1 MSDEVK
7 KGVTMESPPKR
18 KRGRPRKEKPVS
30 ISNESETRILMNQ
43 NGNGQ
48 IVNSQGMS
56 SQTQETTQQE
66 LERLSLQ
73 QIQRKWNSVFS
84 KYSTMLAQNGTINN
98 FENAFNNIAAVNT
111 LNPFIQ
117 NRRVKEIIAQGEKID
132 KNKILDYLA
141 SPQENEFNIQNASW
155 AMYYQSQI
163 YQTLLRLDRDIPRFH
178 YYVLPQNIKKEDLSG
193 EKYKK
198 EKKKV
203 DSILR
208 VLKPKVTFKDMIE
221 QLSNEGK
228 VFYVPRISFND
239 KVANFFT
246 FQKLP
251 SKYCKIVGFGS
262 DEHFII
268 MLDMSMFLN
277 GMYDPRQYPQFIQDK
292 WNEMIIDGIVS
303 QKKDGN
309 YKINPKSNIP
319 DEDILEFFEKD
330 TWCYWYRI
338 PQNMAFTFS
347 QAGGNPNVLPDTTA
361 LLGDIVDLNDYK
373 ALQQNLLAR
382 GATAILTAEAQIKTD
397 SPTGTDPTYVSPDTL
412 LGITDYVI
420 QKVGDTI
427 VPVFFPLH
435 DYKLHD
441 IQDDVSPATQVVTSR
456 LRDVVSTSSLS
467 GLISQTDKPSIITVK
482 TARDLAMAKARY
494 IVSQFENAV
503 NKIINTSFEL
513 DYEWK
518 VHFWGY
524 CFDELDDIKTMKE
537 MILSGMKGLL
547 PRLLSAYDLTLEE
560 YQTSYDMCE
569 ALGLKII
576 KDELIYQV
584 ENNNKMQDKALENSL
599 EQQQISIK
607 NKVVDT
613 GVNETKKVG
622 RPTKTDD
629 ELESDATAASRDT
642 ANDSETKEF
651 SKKVMNLVEEL
662 GISDMNLD
670 EDELMEAVSEELA
683 REMENNDSVRNY
695 ERQ

>member
-1 MSDEVK
+1 MSEKVNQ
-7 KGVTMESPPKR
+7 GEIVESPPKR
-18 KRGRPRKEKPVS
+18 KRGRPRKEKPNNGIV
-30 ISNESETRILMNQ
+30 NEGESRILMEQ
-43 NGNGQ
+43 GNGNSGN
-48 IVNSQGMS
+48 IIGKEIMSQ
-56 SQTQETTQQE
+56 QKYERIN
-66 LERLSLQ
+66 LEQ
-73 QIQRKWNSVFS
+73 VQRKWNTVFS
-84 KYSTMLAQNGTINN
+84 KYSTLLAQNGNISSLNGLLNN
-98 FENAFNNIAAVNT
+98 VATVNA
-111 LNPFIQ
+111 LNPFVQ
-117 NRRVKEIIAQGEKID
+117 NKRVKEIIAQGEKVD
-132 KNKILDYLA
+132 KNKVMDYLA
-141 SPQENEFNIQNASW
+141 NPQENEFNIQNASW

-178 YYVLPQNIKKEDLSG
+178 YYVIPQNVKKEDLSE

-203 DSILR
+203 DSILK

-228 VFYVPRISFND
+228 TFYIPRISFDD
-239 KVANFFT
+239 KEAFFFT

-251 SKYCKIVGFGS
+251 SRYCKIVGFGS

-268 MLDMSMFLN
+268 MFDMSIFLN
-277 GMYDPRQYPQFIQDK
+277 GIYDIRQYPQFIQDK
-292 WNEMIIDGIVS
+292 WNEMLNAGIVE
-303 QKKDGN
+303 QGKDKK
-309 YKINPKSNIP
+309 YKINPKTNIP
-319 DEDILEFFEKD
+319 DEDILEFADD
-330 TWCYWYRI
+330 TWCYWYRL

-347 QAGGNPNVLPDTTA
+347 QAGGNPNVLPDSTA

-373 ALQQNLLAR
+373 ILQQNLLAR
-382 GATAILTAEAQIKTD
+382 GATALLTAEAQIKTD
-397 SPTGTDPTYVSPDTL
+397 SPVGTDPSYVSVDTL
-412 LGITDYVI
+412 LGITDYVT

-441 IQDDVSPATQVVTSR
+441 IQEDVSPATQVVTSR

-494 IVSQFENAV
+494 IVSQFENVV
-503 NKIINTSFEL
+503 NKIINSSFEL
-513 DYEWK
+513 NYEWK

-560 YQTSYDMCE
+560 YQTSYDMCN
-569 ALGLKII
+569 ALDLKVI

-599 EQQQISIK
+599 QQQQISIK

-613 GVNETKKVG
+613 GINETKKVG
-622 RPTKTDD
+622 RPAKTDD

-651 SKKVMNLVEEL
+651 SKQVMSLVEEL

-670 EDELMEAVSEELA
+670 DDELMEAVSEELS
-683 REMENNDSVRNY
+683 REMENTDIVRNY
-695 ERQ
+695 ERK